1 MGGFSFNVAKGR
13 EVEFHARVDGN
24 DPANSVLVLVVL
36 AAAGLEIDAVLRDYD
51 TLSAILAASNNEVTN
66 SGYARKTL
74 NDASLTAYT
83 VDDDD
88 DSITLP
94 LADQTFS
101 TILAGDSWG
110 KALLCYDSDSTGG
123 TDANIIPV
131 KAYDVIDPNTGA
143 AVIPTGDNI
152 IFGFANGYH
161 VAR

>member
-1 MGGFSFNVAKGR
+1 MANFSFNVAKGR

-24 DPANSVLVLVVL
+24 DPTNAVLVIVVL
-36 AAAGLEIDAVLRDYD
+36 AASGLELDAVLRDYD
-51 TLSAILAASNNEVTN
+51 TLAAILAASNNEVTN
-66 SGYARKTL
+66 SGYSRKVLT
-74 NDASLTAYT
+74 DSDLTAYT

-101 TILAGDSWG
+101 TILAGDSWR
-110 KALLCYDSDSTGG
+110 KALICYDSDSTSG
-123 TDANIIPV
+123 TDSSIIPV
-131 KAYDVIDPNTGA
+131 KAFDVIDPVSGA
-143 AVIPTGDNI
+143 AVIPAGGNI